1 MKNIKEKRP
10 QDPASRIEYMEELF
24 DRGLKLIKEADE
36 NPLAFLNFQSE
47 IEKLAQYYGDER
59 WKNDFALD
67 EQGKLPADLKRGV
80 LSEDGLYNLLEENKE
95 VLEEVKEKYKD
106 DPEVSAKIRFL
117 GYEDFKKDILKNH
130 WKVFGVEIYED
141 GELAYSFGDTK
152 DNVYPLYSCTKSIL
166 SIAVGIALDQNKI
179 DLSKDSLYY
188 IPEKYKANLSKEQKE
203 KWEKLSLHRLMTMS
217 VPGFPFRAPDDNYM
231 DFSLA
236 NEDFNPD
243 EVSFNY
249 SNICSYIVGV
259 ALTEALGEDAWEFIQ
274 KNILKPLDIT
284 DATCSRCSKGYF
296 YGASGMEMSV
306 NDLSKVGL
314 LLYNKGVY
322 NGKRIVS
329 EEYLNK
335 ATSILQMNLE
345 GGYGYYFWKYLEGY
359 SMNGKFKQK
368 CYILP
373 ERKLIITY
381 LADIEDGSNVLRES
395 MEKHVLGL

>member
-1 MKNIKEKRP
+1 MKKEKRP
-10 QDPASRIEYMEELF
+10 QDPVSRIKYMEELF
-24 DRGLKLIKEADE
+24 DRGLEFIKDANE
-36 NPLAFLNFQSE
+36 NPLAFLDFQSE
-47 IEKLAQYYGDER
+47 IEKLEQYYGDER

-95 VLEEVKEKYKD
+95 VLKEVKEKYKD

-117 GYEDFKKDILKNH
+117 GYEGFKKDILINH

-152 DNVYPLYSCTKSIL
+152 ENVYPVYSCTKSIL
-166 SIAVGIALDQNKI
+166 SIAAGIAWDRNLI
-179 DLSKDSLYY
+179 DFEKSALYY
-188 IPEKYKANLSKEQKE
+188 IPQKYKENLSKEQTE
-203 KWEKLSLHRLMTMS
+203 KYEKLSLHRLMTMS
-217 VPGFPFRAPDDNYM
+217 VPGFPFRPWGDDY
-231 DFSLA
+231 LKCCL
-236 NEDFNPD
+236 EYPDFNPD
-243 EVSFNY
+243 EVSFEY
-249 SNICSYIVGV
+249 SNMPVHVFGV
-259 ALTEALGEDAWEFIQ
+259 SLNEAIGEDLGVFID
-274 KNILKPLDIT
+274 NNLLKPLEIT
-284 DATCSRCSKGYF
+284 GAKYERTPEGFF

-306 NDLSKVGL
+306 NDLSKFGL
-314 LLYNKGVY
+314 LLYNKGIY

-335 ATSILQMNLE
+335 ATSILQMNRE
-345 GGYGYYFWKYLEGY
+345 GGYGYYIWKYREGI

-373 ERKLIITY
+373 ERKLVITY